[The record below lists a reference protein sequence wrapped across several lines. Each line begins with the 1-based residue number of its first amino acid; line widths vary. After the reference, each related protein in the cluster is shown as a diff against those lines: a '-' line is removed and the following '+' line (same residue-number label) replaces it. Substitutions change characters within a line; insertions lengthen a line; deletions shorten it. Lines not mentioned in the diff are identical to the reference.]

1 MELASSL
8 SSCASLNSNDLGEC
22 SKLLWPWGVGWGN
35 VCGGSMLQRLKSLGA
50 QDAVASV
57 CHVGPEVFAA
67 LSELIS
73 HTISVNT
80 LSQSSPK
87 PTLHSLFSTC
97 TWLGQPGSISR
108 HELSVWGVAASVYS

>member
-22 SKLLWPWGVGWGN
+22 SKLLWPWRGGGD
-35 VCGGSMLQRLKSLGA
+35 VCGRSMLQRLKSLGA

-80 LSQSSPK
+80 LSQSSPN

-97 TWLGQPGSISR
+97 T
-108 HELSVWGVAASVYS
+108 